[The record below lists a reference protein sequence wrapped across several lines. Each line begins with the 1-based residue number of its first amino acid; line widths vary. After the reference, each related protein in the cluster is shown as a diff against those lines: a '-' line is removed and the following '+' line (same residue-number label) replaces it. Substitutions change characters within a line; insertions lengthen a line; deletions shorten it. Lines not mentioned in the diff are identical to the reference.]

1 MTTTENWFGK
11 IFGGSDKSDS
21 PQVAVTKAGMTR
33 VVPGNP
39 RNAGRTVHRGDPEG
53 PELPSGLAEGEWAH
67 GQELLDDFVVERMLG
82 EGGMG
87 KVYLLRSRSIGSR
100 FAVKRAKGFK
110 EADRRNFL
118 AELQTWI
125 DLPEHANLVPCRFF
139 RTMGDEVLI
148 FAEYVEGGSLKEWIA
163 SRKLYE
169 GGARQALERMLDVA
183 IQFAWGLHC
192 LHELGLV
199 HQDVKPGNVLM
210 GTDGKTALQEVQP
223 RLTDYGLARARA
235 AAGETFST
243 DPSRSIL
250 VSSGGGT
257 PAYWS
262 PEQAAGLPLTRK
274 TDIWSW
280 GVSVLEMFT
289 GEVTWRSGQGAAE
302 VIEQR
307 LRQGGYD
314 EAIPAMPDCLSEL
327 LRQCFRE
334 KPLERPTSLGQAAD
348 RLKVIYQESVGR
360 GYSRTLNVTERAAS
374 PQTGIKERR
383 TTKTGGVWEDPQE
396 WLEEALRAAGRDP
409 AEAATMV
416 AGRGVT
422 RQGELVAEMAAY
434 DEAKR
439 LYLQLVRGGQKEL
452 ERDLT
457 ILCCHKALVH
467 RTAADLHGA
476 LQEYDQAIAIL
487 ERLVNQEGRREL
499 ANDLVGTYIN
509 KANAVSDLGDHR
521 GAVALYDQAIAILER
536 LVNQEGRR
544 EVADDLAT
552 VYMNKANAVRAL
564 GDNRGAVALYDQA
577 IAILERLVNQEGRR
591 ELANDLATVYMN
603 KAVVVSDLGDNRGA
617 VALCDQA
624 IAILERLVNQEGRRE
639 LANHLALVYMN
650 KSEVV
655 SDLGDK
661 LMLCDQAI
669 AIRERL
675 VNQEGRRE
683 LADALATVY
692 MNKANAVRV
701 LGNYR
706 GAAALYDQAIAIR
719 ERLVNQEGRR
729 ELADDLA
736 RDYMNK
742 SVVVSD
748 LGDNRGAVALC
759 DQAIAIRERLVN
771 QEGRRELADALAG
784 DYMRKANAVLLL
796 DDVRGAVALYDQAT
810 AIRERLVNQEGR
822 RGLADNLATVYMNK
836 ANAVRVL
843 GDNRGA
849 VALCDQAIAILE
861 RLVNQEGRRQRAN
874 ALAWVYGLKAN
885 VVSDLGDTHGA
896 VALYDQAIAILERL
910 VNQEGRRQL
919 VGDLARL
926 KAYRGETLII
936 LGEKEKGLQDMR
948 SAQSIL
954 DAEIALTSRTDL
966 KQVLTWLQQQLTKH
980 SA

>member
-210 GTDGKTALQEVQP
+210 GTDGKTALQGVQP
-223 RLTDYGLARARA
+223 RVTDYGLARARA
-235 AAGETFST
+235 AAGETLSG

-289 GEVTWRSGQGAAE
+289 GEVTWMSGQGAAE

-348 RLKVIYQESVGR
+348 RLKAIYRESRWQRLQPHSECNRASGFT
-360 GYSRTLNVTERAAS
+360 SDWNQRTS
-374 PQTGIKERR
+374 H
-383 TTKTGGVWEDPQE
+383 
-396 WLEEALRAAGRDP
+396 
-409 AEAATMV
+409 
-416 AGRGVT
+416 
-422 RQGELVAEMAAY
+422 
-434 DEAKR
+434 
-439 LYLQLVRGGQKEL
+439 
-452 ERDLT
+452 
-457 ILCCHKALVH
+457 HK
-467 RTAADLHGA
+467 
-476 LQEYDQAIAIL
+476 
-487 ERLVNQEGRREL
+487 
-499 ANDLVGTYIN
+499 
-509 KANAVSDLGDHR
+509 
-521 GAVALYDQAIAILER
+521 
-536 LVNQEGRR
+536 
-544 EVADDLAT
+544 
-552 VYMNKANAVRAL
+552 
-564 GDNRGAVALYDQA
+564 NRGCMGRPSRMVG
-577 IAILERLVNQEGRR
+577 EGASSRR
-591 ELANDLATVYMN
+591 
-603 KAVVVSDLGDNRGA
+603 S
-617 VALCDQA
+617 
-624 IAILERLVNQEGRRE
+624 
-639 LANHLALVYMN
+639 
-650 KSEVV
+650 
-655 SDLGDK
+655 
-661 LMLCDQAI
+661 
-669 AIRERL
+669 
-675 VNQEGRRE
+675 
-683 LADALATVY
+683 
-692 MNKANAVRV
+692 
-701 LGNYR
+701 
-706 GAAALYDQAIAIR
+706 
-719 ERLVNQEGRR
+719 
-729 ELADDLA
+729 
-736 RDYMNK
+736 
-742 SVVVSD
+742 
-748 LGDNRGAVALC
+748 
-759 DQAIAIRERLVN
+759 
-771 QEGRRELADALAG
+771 
-784 DYMRKANAVLLL
+784 
-796 DDVRGAVALYDQAT
+796 
-810 AIRERLVNQEGR
+810 
-822 RGLADNLATVYMNK
+822 
-836 ANAVRVL
+836 
-843 GDNRGA
+843 
-849 VALCDQAIAILE
+849 
-861 RLVNQEGRRQRAN
+861 
-874 ALAWVYGLKAN
+874 
-885 VVSDLGDTHGA
+885 
-896 VALYDQAIAILERL
+896 
-910 VNQEGRRQL
+910 
-919 VGDLARL
+919 
-926 KAYRGETLII
+926 
-936 LGEKEKGLQDMR
+936 
-948 SAQSIL
+948 
-954 DAEIALTSRTDL
+954 
-966 KQVLTWLQQQLTKH
+966 
-980 SA
+980 

>member
-1 MTTTENWFGK
+1 MENWFGK

-21 PQVAVTKAGMTR
+21 PEVTATKAGMPHR
-33 VVPGNP
+33 VAGNP
-39 RNAGRTVHRGDPEG
+39 TNAGRKVHRGDPDG
-53 PELPSGLAEGEWAH
+53 PELPSVLAAGEWAQ
-67 GQELLDDFVVERMLG
+67 GQELLDDFVVERTLG

-87 KVYLLRSRSIGSR
+87 KVYLLCSRSTASR

-139 RTMGDEVLI
+139 RTLGDEVLI

-169 GGARQALERMLDVA
+169 GSGARQALERMLDVA

-210 GTDGKTALQEVQP
+210 GADGKTALQEV
-223 RLTDYGLARARA
+223 RARVTDYGLARARA

-250 VSSGGGT
+250 FSSGGGT

-262 PEQAAGLPLTRK
+262 PEQAAGLPITRK

-302 VIEQR
+302 VIEQH

-314 EAIPAMPDCLSEL
+314 EAIPAMPDRLSEL

-334 KPLERPTSLGQAAD
+334 KPPERPTSLGEAAD

-360 GYSRTLNVTERAAS
+360 DYSRNLNVIERAALS
-374 PQTGIKERR
+374 QTGIKERR
-383 TTKTGGVWEDPQE
+383 TAFGCVWKDPQE
-396 WLEEALRAAGRDP
+396 WLEKALRAAGRDP

-439 LYLQLVRGGQKEL
+439 LYLQLVRGGKNEL
-452 ERDLT
+452 EMVLA
-457 ILCCHKALVH
+457 ILCGEKALVH
-467 RTAADLHGA
+467 WTAADLHGA

-499 ANDLVGTYIN
+499 A
-509 KANAVSDLGDHR
+509 K
-521 GAVALYDQAIAILER
+521 
-536 LVNQEGRR
+536 
-544 EVADDLAT
+544 DLAT
-552 VYMNKANAVRAL
+552 VY
-564 GDNRGAVALYDQA
+564 
-577 IAILERLVNQEGRR
+577 
-591 ELANDLATVYMN
+591 TN
-603 KAVVVSDLGDNRGA
+603 KAVVVSDLGDDRGA
-617 VALCDQA
+617 VAL
-624 IAILERLVNQEGRRE
+624 
-639 LANHLALVYMN
+639 Y
-650 KSEVV
+650 
-655 SDLGDK
+655 
-661 LMLCDQAI
+661 DQAI

-683 LADALATVY
+683 LADSLATVY
-692 MNKANAVRV
+692 TNKANAVSA
-701 LGNYR
+701 LGDDR
-706 GAAALYDQAIAIR
+706 GAVALLNQAIAILERLVNQEGRRELAKDLAAVYMTKAISVSALGDDRGAVTLYDQAIAIR

-736 RDYMNK
+736 RVYTNK
-742 SVVVSD
+742 AVAVGA
-748 LGDNRGAVALC
+748 LGDHRGAVALLN
-759 DQAIAIRERLVN
+759 QAIAIRERLVN
-771 QEGRRELADALAG
+771 QEGRREL
-784 DYMRKANAVLLL
+784 
-796 DDVRGAVALYDQAT
+796 
-810 AIRERLVNQEGR
+810 
-822 RGLADNLATVYMNK
+822 
-836 ANAVRVL
+836 
-843 GDNRGA
+843 
-849 VALCDQAIAILE
+849 
-861 RLVNQEGRRQRAN
+861 
-874 ALAWVYGLKAN
+874 
-885 VVSDLGDTHGA
+885 
-896 VALYDQAIAILERL
+896 
-910 VNQEGRRQL
+910 

-926 KAYRGETLII
+926 KAYRGEILIT
-936 LGEKEKGLQDMR
+936 LGEKENGLQDMR

-954 DAEIALTSRTDL
+954 DAEVARTGRTDL
-966 KQVLTWLQQQLTKH
+966 KQYLTFLQQQLTKH